1 MQFSEILNT
10 LRAADS
16 AWAIDVSDDWGQG
29 RAIFGGLVAAAANA
43 ALRKVVPTDRPLRML
58 QTTFVGPATAG
69 TWRIETE
76 VLREGRAVTSAQCVI
91 RCGETVAANIVGV
104 YGAARPSAIQL
115 ALPSV
120 EPGSEAERIRDV
132 PMPPNVP
139 RFIRHFEMRWVEGP
153 GLFSGKR
160 SCTRAYLRHCDP
172 TVATESHV
180 IALTDAL
187 PPPALSMCTA
197 PAPASSLVWTLEFL
211 AHDFSF
217 PQGAWWRIDQDI
229 DAGGEGYA
237 HESGILYAPDGSPMA
252 LTRQLV
258 AVFD

>member
-1 MQFSEILNT
+1 
-10 LRAADS
+10 
-16 AWAIDVSDDWGQG
+16 
-29 RAIFGGLVAAAANA
+29 
-43 ALRKVVPTDRPLRML
+43 
-58 QTTFVGPATAG
+58 
-69 TWRIETE
+69 
-76 VLREGRAVTSAQCVI
+76 VLREGRAVTSAQCVV
-91 RCGETVAANIVGV
+91 RCGAAVAAHVVGV
-104 YGAARPSAIQL
+104 YGAARPSSVQL
-115 ALPSV
+115 ALPNV
-120 EPGSEAERIRDV
+120 ESGAAAERIPEA
-132 PMPPNVP
+132 PMPPGVP

-160 SCTRAYLRHCDP
+160 SRTRAYLRHNDP
-172 TVATESHV
+172 RAATESHV

-197 PAPASSLVWTLEFL
+197 PVPASSLVWTLEFL

-217 PQGAWWRIDQDI
+217 PQGAWWRIDQDL

-258 AVFD
+258 TVFD